1 MVGNFNCQDG
11 DNVMD
16 IVKDRLDYIREQFL
30 DQEDQGLI
38 DDEQL
43 EAALD
48 IVKKAEFDIRMQIIQ
63 ISKPDIWT
71 PAVLGVFVG
80 VLVALAFF

>member
-1 MVGNFNCQDG
+1 
-11 DNVMD
+11 MD

-48 IVKKAEFDIRMQIIQ
+48 IVKKAEFDIRMQIGG

-71 PAVLGVFVG
+71 PAVLGLFVG
-80 VLVALAFF
+80 VFVALAFF

>member
-1 MVGNFNCQDG
+1 
-11 DNVMD
+11 MD
-16 IVKDRLDYIREQFL
+16 IVKDRLDYLREQFL
-30 DQEDQGLI
+30 NQEDQGLI

-71 PAVLGVFVG
+71 PAFLGLFVG
-80 VLVALAFF
+80 VFVALAFF

>member
-1 MVGNFNCQDG
+1 
-11 DNVMD
+11 MD
-16 IVKDRLDYIREQFL
+16 IVKDRLDSLREQFL
-30 DQEDQGLI
+30 KLEDQGLI

-48 IVKKAEFDIRMQIIQ
+48 IVKKAEFDIRMHIGG

-71 PAVLGVFVG
+71 PAFLGLFVG
-80 VLVALAFF
+80 VFVALAFF

>member
-1 MVGNFNCQDG
+1 
-11 DNVMD
+11 MD
-16 IVKDRLDYIREQFL
+16 IVKDRLDYLREQFL
-30 DQEDQGLI
+30 NQEDQGLI

-71 PAVLGVFVG
+71 PAFLGLFVGVFV
-80 VLVALAFF
+80 AFAFF

>member
-1 MVGNFNCQDG
+1 
-11 DNVMD
+11 MD

-30 DQEDQGLI
+30 NHEDQGLI

-71 PAVLGVFVG
+71 PAFLGLFVG
-80 VLVALAFF
+80 VFVALAFF

>member
-1 MVGNFNCQDG
+1 
-11 DNVMD
+11 MD
-16 IVKDRLDYIREQFL
+16 IIKDRLDYIREQFL

-48 IVKKAEFDIRMQIIQ
+48 IVKKAEFDIRMQVIQ

-71 PAVLGVFVG
+71 PAVLGLFVG
-80 VLVALAFF
+80 VFVALAFF

>member
-1 MVGNFNCQDG
+1 
-11 DNVMD
+11 MD
-16 IVKDRLDYIREQFL
+16 IIKDRLDYIREQFL

-71 PAVLGVFVG
+71 PAVLGLFVG
-80 VLVALAFF
+80 VFVALAFF